1 MSRKNFTVAI
11 TGGIGSGKSTFS
23 EFLREKD
30 HPVIF
35 ADDLSKE
42 LLKKNKEVKKEI
54 IELFGSSAYNGNDI
68 NSDFLSK
75 EVFSEPLKL
84 EKINSILHPKV
95 IEQIQREVEELM
107 HKNTLV
113 FVEAALIYE
122 TNIEKLFDYVVL
134 ITADEEIKKQRTID
148 SKKFSSEEF
157 DKRIQNQIKDE
168 EKSKRADFIFFNN
181 TTTNDLKIKA
191 DLLLMTL
198 NSLLT

>member
-30 HPVIF
+30 YPVIF

-42 LLKKNKEVKKEI
+42 LLKNSKKVKKEI
-54 IELFGSSAYNGNDI
+54 IELFDSSAYNGNDI
-68 NSDFLSK
+68 NTNFLAK
-75 EVFSEPLKL
+75 EVFSDPHKL
-84 EKINSILHPKV
+84 QKINSILHPKV
-95 IEQIQREVEELM
+95 IKQVNREVEELK
-107 HKNTLV
+107 KNNKLV
-113 FVEAALIYE
+113 FVEAALVYE
-122 TNIEKLFDYVVL
+122 ANIEKLFDYVVL
-134 ITADEEIKKQRTID
+134 ITADEEIKKQRTVD

-191 DLLLMTL
+191 GLLLMTL
-198 NSLLT
+198 NSLLN